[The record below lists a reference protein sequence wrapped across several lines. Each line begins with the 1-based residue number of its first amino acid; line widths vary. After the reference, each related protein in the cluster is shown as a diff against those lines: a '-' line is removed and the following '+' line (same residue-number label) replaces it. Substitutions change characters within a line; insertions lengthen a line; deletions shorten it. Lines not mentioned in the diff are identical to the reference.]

1 MTTQPLRDLCAI
13 RHGGT
18 PSKANAA
25 FWLGDIPWVSPK
37 DMKSSL
43 IQDAADHITTEAI
56 ENSATSLVPAKTIL
70 VVVRSGI
77 LAHTLPV
84 AQAARPLAF
93 NQDIKA
99 LTPDASKIDPDYV
112 YWFLR
117 ARATFTIQQGVKKG
131 ATVHSLR
138 SGFLESLPVPMCS
151 EAKQREIVDL
161 LSRADGIVRLRR
173 DAQRVVA
180 GLVPATFAGIFGD
193 PATNPKDWPM
203 STLGDVITAADY
215 GSSAKSSSEQVG
227 LPMIRMGNVTYAG
240 DLELSDLK
248 YVSLPPEEID
258 RFKLLEGDIL
268 FNRTNSK
275 ELVGKTGLWDGS
287 TAAILASYFIRLR
300 VDRTIVSPTYVWAF
314 MNSAHMKRVLFATAR
329 GAIGQSNINSKELK
343 AFRIPV
349 PPEHLQKTF
358 EEQCQALADLAAQQ
372 RRSLEKAEAAFRAL
386 MAQCF
391 PA

>member
-1 MTTQPLRDLCAI
+1 MTTQQLRDLCAI

-25 FWLGDIPWVSPK
+25 FWRGDIPWVSPK

-43 IQDAADHITTEAI
+43 IQDATDHISAEAV

-84 AQAARPLAF
+84 AQTARPLAF

-99 LTPDASKIDPDYV
+99 LTPDASKVDPDYV

-117 ARATFTIQQGVKKG
+117 ARAAHTIQQGVKKG

-138 SGFLESLPVPMCS
+138 SGFLEGLPVPMRS
-151 EAKQREIVDL
+151 DAKQREIVDL
-161 LSRADGIVRLRR
+161 LSRADGIIKLRK

-180 GLVPATFAGIFGD
+180 DLLPATFAGIFGD
-193 PATNPKDWPM
+193 PGTNPMDWPM
-203 STLGDVITAADY
+203 STFGDILASADY
-215 GSSAKSSSEQVG
+215 GSSAKASSDAVG

-240 DLELSDLK
+240 DLDLNDLK
-248 YVSLPPEEID
+248 YVELEAEEVE
-258 RFKLLEGDIL
+258 RFGLREGDIL

-287 TAAILASYFIRLR
+287 TDAILASYFIRLR
-300 VDRTIVSPTYVWAF
+300 VNRTMVSPTYVWAF
-314 MNSAHMKRVLFATAR
+314 MNSPHMKRVLFATAR
-329 GAIGQSNINSKELK
+329 GAVGQSNINSKELK
-343 AFRIPV
+343 AFRIPL
-349 PPEHLQKTF
+349 PPEHLQKKF
-358 EEQCQALADLAAQQ
+358 EEQCRALADVAAQQ

-391 PA
+391 PT